1 MDGTKITGLIGVL
14 LTFFGLLG
22 GLSFSLVSGLRKVIP
37 AGREAL
43 LMFAI
48 KGQERGK
55 GEKARALWLGDGKG
69 PQSRVKVGEFFKR
82 NCISFLLLLVA
93 DFVLL

>member
-1 MDGTKITGLIGVL
+1 
-14 LTFFGLLG
+14 
-22 GLSFSLVSGLRKVIP
+22 
-37 AGREAL
+37 
-43 LMFAI
+43 MFAI